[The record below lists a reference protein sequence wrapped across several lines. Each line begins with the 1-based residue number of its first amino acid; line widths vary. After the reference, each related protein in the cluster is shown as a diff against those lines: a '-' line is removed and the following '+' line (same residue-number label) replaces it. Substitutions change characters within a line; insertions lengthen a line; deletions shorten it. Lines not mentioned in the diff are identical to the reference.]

1 MKDIINLNSTIYIYI
16 YIYKKKKLR
25 NLEKRNNML

>member
-25 NLEKRNNML
+25 NFEKMNML